1 MPGTKLLTL
10 ENVDFRNPSEVD
22 AFLQQVIAAGMERV
36 RCESAALKARGL
48 MDENGNLL
56 NTELPSDMKEGSDRD
71 FGG

>member
-36 RCESAALKARGL
+36 RSETAELKARGL
-48 MDENGNLL
+48 MDEAGNLL
-56 NTELPSDMKEGSDRD
+56 ITELPSDVKEGSDRD